1 MSGHNTV
8 AREDCESSCASH
20 AAEGGRD
27 ASAAGERVNAHT
39 ANAPIA
45 AFTPASYV
53 RDNVIGLAAFLLA
66 LASTV
71 LILPALGVNSSG
83 VLLVADILTLIAL
96 GAGFLDYRRKAAF
109 YHELHHLTEQLR
121 QACVHP
127 SLIAEPPFLEGEI
140 AYDVARRLSQ
150 LSAEETAALRDDA
163 AAYRR
168 YVELWIH
175 EIKTPIAA
183 IKLMLANHP
192 GPGIRQGGPRA
203 GAHRGPG
210 GPGALLRPL
219 HFRRA
224 RLRHPRDQLGRR
236 RRARP
241 ASATAASSS
250 RRDASP
256 HSTFPDTMTVLA
268 DEPWLVFILGQVD
281 HQRSEIRRGRPHRSP
296 PAKRRRAPLAAA
308 RCLKC
313 ATTAAA
319 SPPPTCPASSSADSP
334 ARSAAPM
341 VRPRAWAFTW

>member
-8 AREDCESSCASH
+8 AREDCEISCASH

-121 QACVHP
+121 QACVLP

-192 GPGIRQGGPRA
+192 GPESAKVARELERIEAQVDQALYYARSTSVERDYAIREVNLADAAREACKRHSRFLIEKGCTPA
-203 GAHRGPG
+203 FDIPD
-210 GPGALLRPL
+210 AL
-219 HFRRA
+219 
-224 RLRHPRDQLGRR
+224 
-236 RRARP
+236 
-241 ASATAASSS
+241 
-250 RRDASP
+250 
-256 HSTFPDTMTVLA
+256 TVLA
-268 DEPWLVFILGQVD
+268 TSPGSCSSWDRWSPAR
-281 HQRSEIRRGRPHRSP
+281 RSTAPPPLPSPSARRSP
-296 PAKRRRAPLAAA
+296 APPEAA
-308 RCLKC
+308 RCLRC

-319 SPPPTCPASSSADSP
+319 SPPPTCPACSSAASP
-334 ARSAAPM
+334 ARSAAPT

>member
-192 GPGIRQGGPRA
+192 GPESAKVARELERIEAQVDQALYYARSTSVERDYAIREIN
-203 GAHRGPG
+203 
-210 GPGALLRPL
+210 L
-219 HFRRA
+219 
-224 RLRHPRDQLGRR
+224 
-236 RRARP
+236 
-241 ASATAASSS
+241 ASAAREACKRHS
-250 RRDASP
+250 RFLIEKGCVP
-256 HSTFPDTMTVLA
+256 TFDIPDTMTVLA
-268 DEPWLVFILGQVD
+268 DEPWLVFILGQVVTNAAKYGAGALIFTA
-281 HQRSEIRRGRPHRSP
+281 REEEAGTSRGRTVLEAVSYTHLDVY
-296 PAKRRRAPLAAA
+296 KRQ
-308 RCLKC
+308 
-313 ATTAAA
+313 
-319 SPPPTCPASSSADSP
+319 
-334 ARSAAPM
+334 
-341 VRPRAWAFTW
+341 V

>member
-83 VLLVADILTLIAL
+83 VMLVADILTLIAL

-109 YHELHHLTEQLR
+109 YHELHHLT
-121 QACVHP
+121 
-127 SLIAEPPFLEGEI
+127 
-140 AYDVARRLSQ
+140 
-150 LSAEETAALRDDA
+150 LRDDA

-192 GPGIRQGGPRA
+192 GPESAKVARELERIEAQVDQALYYARSTSVERDYAIREIN
-203 GAHRGPG
+203 
-210 GPGALLRPL
+210 L
-219 HFRRA
+219 
-224 RLRHPRDQLGRR
+224 
-236 RRARP
+236 
-241 ASATAASSS
+241 ASAAREACKRHS
-250 RRDASP
+250 RFLIEKGCVP
-256 HSTFPDTMTVLA
+256 TFDIPDTMTVLA
-268 DEPWLVFILGQVD
+268 DEPWLVFILGQVVTNAAKYGAGALIFTA
-281 HQRSEIRRGRPHRSP
+281 REEEAGTSRGRTVLEVRDNGCGIPAADVPRVFERGFTGQVGRAHGSATGMGLYLVASLCASMGLHVGLASEEGTGTRVILTFPHDRTRKELFG
-296 PAKRRRAPLAAA
+296 A
-308 RCLKC
+308 
-313 ATTAAA
+313 
-319 SPPPTCPASSSADSP
+319 
-334 ARSAAPM
+334 
-341 VRPRAWAFTW
+341 

>member
-8 AREDCESSCASH
+8 AREDCEISCASH

-121 QACVHP
+121 QACVLP

-192 GPGIRQGGPRA
+192 GPESAKVARELET
-203 GAHRGPG
+203 HRGPG
-210 GPGALLRPL
+210 EPGPLLRAIHL
-219 HFRRA
+219 GRA
-224 RLRHPRDQLGRR
+224 RLRHPRSEFGRCG
-236 RRARP
+236 AGSLQAP
-241 ASATAASSS
+241 Q
-250 RRDASP
+250 P
-256 HSTFPDTMTVLA
+256 L
-268 DEPWLVFILGQVD
+268 
-281 HQRSEIRRGRPHRSP
+281 PHRE
-296 PAKRRRAPLAAA
+296 RLH
-308 RCLKC
+308 
-313 ATTAAA
+313 
-319 SPPPTCPASSSADSP
+319 
-334 ARSAAPM
+334 
-341 VRPRAWAFTW
+341 PRL

>member
-8 AREDCESSCASH
+8 AREDCEISCASH

-121 QACVHP
+121 QACVLP

-192 GPGIRQGGPRA
+192 GPSRPKWPTSWNASRPRWTRRSTMPA
-203 GAHRGPG
+203 
-210 GPGALLRPL
+210 PL
-219 HFRRA
+219 PSSATTPSA
-224 RLRHPRDQLGRR
+224 RSTWPR

-256 HSTFPDTMTVLA
+256 HSTFPT
-268 DEPWLVFILGQVD
+268 P
-281 HQRSEIRRGRPHRSP
+281 
-296 PAKRRRAPLAAA
+296 
-308 RCLKC
+308 
-313 ATTAAA
+313 
-319 SPPPTCPASSSADSP
+319 
-334 ARSAAPM
+334 
-341 VRPRAWAFTW
+341 

>member
-8 AREDCESSCASH
+8 AREDCEISCASH

-27 ASAAGERVNAHT
+27 ASAAGERVNAHI

-45 AFTPASYV
+45 AFTPATYV

-109 YHELHHLTEQLR
+109 YHELRHLTEQLR
-121 QACVHP
+121 QACVLP

-168 YVELWIH
+168 YV
-175 EIKTPIAA
+175 
-183 IKLMLANHP
+183 
-192 GPGIRQGGPRA
+192 
-203 GAHRGPG
+203 
-210 GPGALLRPL
+210 
-219 HFRRA
+219 
-224 RLRHPRDQLGRR
+224 
-236 RRARP
+236 
-241 ASATAASSS
+241 
-250 RRDASP
+250 
-256 HSTFPDTMTVLA
+256 
-268 DEPWLVFILGQVD
+268 
-281 HQRSEIRRGRPHRSP
+281 
-296 PAKRRRAPLAAA
+296 
-308 RCLKC
+308 
-313 ATTAAA
+313 
-319 SPPPTCPASSSADSP
+319 
-334 ARSAAPM
+334 
-341 VRPRAWAFTW
+341 